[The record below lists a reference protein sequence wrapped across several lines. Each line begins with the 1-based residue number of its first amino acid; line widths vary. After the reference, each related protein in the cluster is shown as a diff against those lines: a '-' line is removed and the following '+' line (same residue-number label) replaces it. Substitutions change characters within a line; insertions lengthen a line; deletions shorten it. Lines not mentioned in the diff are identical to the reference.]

1 MFDFTNR
8 VKKVINEYAPRE
20 AKRLGHEFLGAEHI
34 LLGLLKAQDSV
45 AIKMLIS
52 LGVDLNELK
61 KEIEKR
67 AEQDSTTMVIDPTSK
82 DKVQRLLELSRDEAR
97 KMRHSYIGSEH
108 VLLALLR
115 DTSGIVAQ
123 ALQVFQVN
131 YQAIRNELNATLGL
145 PQNTGSQKSAPQT
158 ATAGVKKEAS
168 KTPMLDEYA
177 RNLTRMVEDKLTDP
191 VIGRNSEIER
201 VIQILSRKT
210 KNNPILIGEAGVG
223 KTAIAEGLAQRIVQ
237 KQVPEPLFGKQV
249 FSLDVAALIAGT
261 KYRGEF
267 EDRIKKIM
275 KEIRTSAETILFID
289 EVHTII
295 GAGAAEGAVDAANIL
310 KPALARGEI
319 QCIGATT
326 LREYKRY
333 IERDSALERRF
344 QTVMVEEPS
353 VEDTI
358 RILAGLRHS
367 YEKHHAVTYSKEAV
381 VAAVKLSDRYIR
393 DRFLPDKAIDI
404 IDEAGSH
411 ARLRSSI
418 VPESFK
424 EMEKSLQ
431 QITRVKNEMVRQ
443 QEYEEAAKA
452 RDTLGELTAKY
463 NEALEEWRRAQKE
476 GKIEITA
483 EDISKVIAD
492 WTGIPLQ
499 QLKEDENERLI
510 KMAEEL
516 GERVVGQKNAI
527 DQISRAVRRA
537 RTGLKSVHKPI
548 GSFFFL
554 GPTGVGKTELA
565 KALAEF
571 MFGEEEA
578 LIRFDMSEYME
589 MHSVSKFI
597 GSPPGYV
604 GHEDGGQLT
613 EAIRRHPH
621 SVLLFDEIEKAHHE
635 IQNILLQVLDEG
647 ELTDNA
653 GHHVDFKETV
663 IILTSNIGARFLQ
676 KGGKLGFGGESENKM
691 DSKRE
696 QITEELRK
704 HFSPEFLNRIDD
716 VIIFDALSEKEIE
729 EIVDLTV
736 DDINYNALDRNMYL
750 TLKPTARKYLAQK
763 GYDEKYGARPLKRL
777 VQREIEDE
785 LAMMLLEKK
794 ITEPVEISIGLE
806 TKDEKPKLAFKTRN
820 LSAEKFL
827 EIKSEYFEDDATI
840 DEIWQDSLKAETEG
854 SESAEQAEKEATPK

>member
-8 VKKVINEYAPRE
+8 VKKIINEYAPRE
-20 AKRLGHEFLGAEHI
+20 AKRLGHEFLGPEHI

-45 AIKMLIS
+45 AVKMLMN
-52 LGVDLNELK
+52 LGIDLGELR

-67 AEQDSTTMVIDPTSK
+67 AEQDSATLVIDPTSK
-82 DKVQRLLELSRDEAR
+82 DKVQRILELSRDEAR

-108 VLLALLR
+108 VLLSLLR
-115 DTSGIVAQ
+115 DTNGIVAV
-123 ALQVFQVN
+123 ALQTFQIN
-131 YQAIRNELNATLGL
+131 YQVIRNELNATLGL
-145 PQNTGSQKSAPQT
+145 PQATTAQKTASAQP
-158 ATAGVKKEAS
+158 KKEAS
-168 KTPMLDEYA
+168 KTPMLDEFA
-177 RNLTRMVEDKLTDP
+177 RNLSRMAEEKLTDP
-191 VIGRNSEIER
+191 VIGRDHEIER

-223 KTAIAEGLAQRIVQ
+223 KTAIAEGLAQRITQ
-237 KQVPEPLFGKQV
+237 KRVPEPMFNRQV
-249 FSLDVAALIAGT
+249 YSLDVAALIAGT

-275 KEIRTSAETILFID
+275 KEIRTNREVILFID

-344 QTVMVEEPS
+344 QSVMVEEPS
-353 VEDTI
+353 VEDAI
-358 RILAGLRHS
+358 RILAGLRHA
-367 YEKHHAVTYSKEAV
+367 YEKHHAVSFSKEAIV
-381 VAAVKLSDRYIR
+381 SAVKLSDRYIK

-411 ARLRSSI
+411 ARLKSAVI
-418 VPESFK
+418 PEEIKEIEK
-424 EMEKSLQ
+424 EMQ
-431 QITRVKNEMVRQ
+431 QLTRDKNEMVRQ
-443 QEYEEAAKA
+443 QEYEKAAKLRDLIGEANA
-452 RDTLGELTAKY
+452 RLADAM
-463 NEALEEWRRAQKE
+463 NSWRRSQKE
-476 GKIEITA
+476 ARVEITA

-499 QLKEDENERLI
+499 QLKDNENERLI
-510 KMAEEL
+510 KMPEEL
-516 GERVVGQKNAI
+516 ADRVVGQKAAI

-537 RTGLKSVHKPI
+537 RMGLKSVRKPI
-548 GSFFFL
+548 GSFIFL

-621 SVLLFDEIEKAHHE
+621 SVLLFDEVEKAHPE

-653 GHHVDFKETV
+653 GHHVDFKETI

-676 KGGKLGFGGESENKM
+676 KGGKLGFGEADNKQ
-691 DSKRE
+691 DGKRE
-696 QITEELRK
+696 QVMEELRK

-716 VIIFDALSEKEIE
+716 IIIFDPLTKEEIQD
-729 EIVDLTV
+729 IVDLTI
-736 DDINYNALDRNMYL
+736 DEINYNALLKNMYL
-750 TLKPTARKYLAQK
+750 TLKGNARSYLADK
-763 GYDEKYGARPLKRL
+763 GYSEKYGARPLKRL

-794 ITEPVEISIGLE
+794 ITEPVEIKIS
-806 TKDEKPKLAFKTRN
+806 TSKKDGVEKLSFTFEN

-827 EIKSEYFEDDATI
+827 EIKGEYFEDEASI
-840 DEIWQDSLKAETEG
+840 DEIWENSVTEAEEG
-854 SESAEQAEKEATPK
+854 EAEDEAESEVTQK

>member
-8 VKKVINEYAPRE
+8 VKKIINEYAPRE
-20 AKRLGHEFLGAEHI
+20 AKRLGHEFLGPEHI

-45 AIKMLIS
+45 AVKMLMN
-52 LGVDLNELK
+52 LGIDLGELR

-67 AEQDSTTMVIDPTSK
+67 AEQDSATMVIDPTSK
-82 DKVQRLLELSRDEAR
+82 DKVQRILELSRDEAR

-108 VLLALLR
+108 VLLSLLR
-115 DTSGIVAQ
+115 DTNGIVAV
-123 ALQVFQVN
+123 ALQNFQIN
-131 YQAIRNELNATLGL
+131 YQVIRNELNATLGL
-145 PQNTGSQKSAPQT
+145 PQATTAQKTASAQP
-158 ATAGVKKEAS
+158 KKEAS
-168 KTPMLDEYA
+168 KTPMLDEFA
-177 RNLTRMVEDKLTDP
+177 RNLSRMAEEKLTDP
-191 VIGRNSEIER
+191 VIGRDHEIER

-223 KTAIAEGLAQRIVQ
+223 KTAIAEGLAQRITQ
-237 KQVPEPLFGKQV
+237 KRVPEPMFNRQV
-249 FSLDVAALIAGT
+249 YSLDVAALIAGT

-275 KEIRTSAETILFID
+275 KEIRTNREVILFID

-344 QTVMVEEPS
+344 QSVMVEEPS
-353 VEDTI
+353 VEDAI
-358 RILAGLRHS
+358 RILAGLRHA
-367 YEKHHAVTYSKEAV
+367 YEKHHAVSFSKEAIV
-381 VAAVKLSDRYIR
+381 SAVKLSDRYIK

-411 ARLRSSI
+411 ARLKSAVI
-418 VPESFK
+418 PEEIKEIEK
-424 EMEKSLQ
+424 EMQ
-431 QITRVKNEMVRQ
+431 QLTRDKNEMVRQ
-443 QEYEEAAKA
+443 QEYEKAAKLRDLIGEANA
-452 RDTLGELTAKY
+452 RLADAM
-463 NEALEEWRRAQKE
+463 NSWRRSQKE
-476 GKIEITA
+476 ARVEITA
-483 EDISKVIAD
+483 EDISKVISD

-499 QLKEDENERLI
+499 QLKDNENERLI
-510 KMAEEL
+510 KMPEEL
-516 GERVVGQKNAI
+516 ADRVVGQKAAI

-537 RTGLKSVHKPI
+537 RMGLKSVRKPI
-548 GSFFFL
+548 GSFIFL

-621 SVLLFDEIEKAHHE
+621 SVLLFDEVEKAHPE

-653 GHHVDFKETV
+653 GHHVDFKETI

-676 KGGKLGFGGESENKM
+676 KGGKLGFGEADNKQ
-691 DSKRE
+691 DGKRE
-696 QITEELRK
+696 QVMEELRK

-716 VIIFDALSEKEIE
+716 IIIFDPLTKEEIQ
-729 EIVDLTV
+729 EIVDLTI
-736 DDINYNALDRNMYL
+736 DEINYNALLKNMYL
-750 TLKPTARKYLAQK
+750 TLKGNARAYLADK
-763 GYDEKYGARPLKRL
+763 GYSEKYGARPLKRL

-794 ITEPVEISIGLE
+794 ITEPVEIKIS
-806 TKDEKPKLAFKTRN
+806 TSKKDGAEKLSFTFEN

-827 EIKSEYFEDDATI
+827 EIKGEYFEDEASI
-840 DEIWQDSLKAETEG
+840 DEIWENSVAETEEG
-854 SESAEQAEKEATPK
+854 EAEDQAESEVTQK

>member
-8 VKKVINEYAPRE
+8 VKKIINEYAPRE
-20 AKRLGHEFLGAEHI
+20 AKRLGHEYLGPEHI

-45 AIKMLIS
+45 AVKMLMN
-52 LGVDLNELK
+52 LGIDLAELR
-61 KEIEKR
+61 KEIER
-67 AEQDSTTMVIDPTSK
+67 RTEQDSATMVIDPASK
-82 DKVQRLLELSRDEAR
+82 DKVQRILELSRDEAR

-115 DTSGIVAQ
+115 DTNGVVAA
-123 ALQVFQVN
+123 ALQAFQVN
-131 YQAIRNELNATLGL
+131 YQVIRNELNATLGL
-145 PQNTGSQKSAPQT
+145 PQAT
-158 ATAGVKKEAS
+158 ATQKAASTQPKKEAS
-168 KTPMLDEYA
+168 KTPMLDEFA
-177 RNLTRMVEDKLTDP
+177 RNLSRMAEEKLTDP
-191 VIGRNSEIER
+191 VIGRDHEIER

-223 KTAIAEGLAQRIVQ
+223 KTAIAEGLAQRIAQ
-237 KQVPEPLFGKQV
+237 KRVPEPMFNRQV
-249 FSLDVAALIAGT
+249 YSLDVAALIAGT

-275 KEIRTSAETILFID
+275 KEIRTNREVILFID

-344 QTVMVEEPS
+344 QSVMVEEPS
-353 VEDTI
+353 VEDAI
-358 RILAGLRHS
+358 RILAGLRHA
-367 YEKHHAVTYSKEAV
+367 YEKHHGVTFTKEAI
-381 VAAVKLSDRYIR
+381 VASVKLSDRYIK

-411 ARLRSSI
+411 ARLKSAVI
-418 VPESFK
+418 PEEIK
-424 EMEKSLQ
+424 EIERDLQ
-431 QITRVKNEMVRQ
+431 QLTRDKNEMVRQ
-443 QEYEEAAKA
+443 QEYEKAAKLRDQIGEANA
-452 RDTLGELTAKY
+452 RIGDAM
-463 NEALEEWRRAQKE
+463 ASWRRNQKE
-476 GKIEITA
+476 ARVEITA
-483 EDISKVIAD
+483 EDISKVLSD

-499 QLKEDENERLI
+499 QLAENENERLI
-510 KMAEEL
+510 KMPEEL
-516 GERVVGQKNAI
+516 TERVVGQKAAI

-537 RTGLKSVHKPI
+537 RMGLKSVKKPI
-548 GSFFFL
+548 GSFIFL

-621 SVLLFDEIEKAHHE
+621 SVLLFDEIEKAHAE

-653 GHHVDFKETV
+653 GHHVDFKETI

-676 KGGKLGFGGESENKM
+676 KGGKLGFTEADNKQ

-696 QITEELRK
+696 QVLEELRK

-716 VIIFDALSEKEIE
+716 VIIFDPLTIGEIE
-729 EIVDLTV
+729 EIVDLTI
-736 DDINYNALDRNMYL
+736 DEINCNALLKNMYL
-750 TLKPTARKYLAQK
+750 TLNKKARNYLAEK
-763 GYDEKYGARPLKRL
+763 GYSEKYGARPLKRL

-794 ITEPVEISIGLE
+794 ITEPVEIKIDLGKK
-806 TKDEKPKLAFKTRN
+806 TGTEKLVFTFEN
-820 LSAEKFL
+820 LSAEKFI
-827 EIKSEYFEDDATI
+827 EIKAEYFEDEASI
-840 DEIWQDSLKAETEG
+840 DEIWENSLQPTEENEPE
-854 SESAEQAEKEATPK
+854 SEIEPEVKQK

>member
-8 VKKVINEYAPRE
+8 VKKIINDYAPRE
-20 AKRLGHEFLGAEHI
+20 AKRMGHEFLGPEHV
-34 LLGLLKAQDSV
+34 LLGILKAQDSV
-45 AIKMLIS
+45 AVKMLMS
-52 LGVDLNELK
+52 LGVDANELK

-67 AEQDSTTMVIDPTSK
+67 AEQDSNTMVIDPTTK
-82 DKVQRLLELSRDEAR
+82 DKVQRILELSRDEAR

-108 VLLALLR
+108 ILLALLR
-115 DTSGIVAQ
+115 DTNGIVAA
-123 ALQVFQVN
+123 ALQSFQVN
-131 YQAIRNELNATLGL
+131 YQVIRNELNATLGL
-145 PQNTGSQKSAPQT
+145 PQATASTKQAAPQP
-158 ATAGVKKEAS
+158 KKEAS

-177 RNLTRMVEDKLTDP
+177 RNLSRMAEEKLTDP
-191 VIGRNSEIER
+191 VIGRDHEIER

-223 KTAIAEGLAQRIVQ
+223 KTAIAEGLAQRVFQ
-237 KQVPEPLFGKQV
+237 KRVPMTMFNRQI

-275 KEIRTSAETILFID
+275 KEIRTNKEIILFID

-344 QTVMVEEPS
+344 QSVMVEEPS
-353 VEDTI
+353 VEDAI
-358 RILAGLRHS
+358 RILAGLRHA
-367 YEKHHAVTYSKEAV
+367 YEKHHAVTFSKEAI
-381 VAAVKLSDRYIR
+381 VAAVKLSDRYIK

-411 ARLRSSI
+411 ARLKSAVI
-418 VPESFK
+418 PDEIK
-424 EMEKSLQ
+424 EIEKSIQ
-431 QITRVKNEMVRQ
+431 QLTRDKNEMVRQ
-443 QEYEEAAKA
+443 QEYEKAAKLRDEIGDANTRLSEAMDAWRNGQNGA
-452 RDTLGELTAKY
+452 RV
-463 NEALEEWRRAQKE
+463 
-476 GKIEITA
+476 EIGV

-499 QLKEDENERLI
+499 QLEDNENERLI
-510 KMAEEL
+510 KMPEEL
-516 GERVVGQKNAI
+516 ADRVVGQKNAI
-527 DQISRAVRRA
+527 EQISRAVRRA
-537 RTGLKSVHKPI
+537 RTGLKAVNKPI

-571 MFGEEEA
+571 MFGEEDA

-653 GHHVDFKETV
+653 GHHVNFKETI

-676 KGGKLGFGGESENKM
+676 KGGKLGFGEAENKN

-696 QITEELRK
+696 QVLEELRK

-716 VIIFDALSEKEIE
+716 VIIFDPLSKEEIE
-729 EIVDLTV
+729 EIVDITI
-736 DDINYNALDRNMYL
+736 DDINYNTLLKNMYL
-750 TLKPTARKYLAQK
+750 TLKENARAYLAAK
-763 GYDEKYGARPLKRL
+763 GFSEKYGARPLKRL

-794 ITEPVEISIGLE
+794 ITEPVEIKIGLE
-806 TKDEKPKLAFKTRN
+806 KKDGVDKLAFTLKN

-827 EIKSEYFEDDATI
+827 EIKSEFYEDEASI
-840 DEIWQDSLKAETEG
+840 DEIWENSRLPE
-854 SESAEQAEKEATPK
+854 ESAHNEPETAGEVTKQ

>member
-8 VKKVINEYAPRE
+8 VKKIINEYAPRE
-20 AKRLGHEFLGAEHI
+20 AKRLGHEFLGPEHI

-45 AIKMLIS
+45 AVKMLMN
-52 LGVDLNELK
+52 LGIDLGELR

-67 AEQDSTTMVIDPTSK
+67 SEQDSATLVIDPTSK
-82 DKVQRLLELSRDEAR
+82 DKVQRILELSRDEAR

-108 VLLALLR
+108 VLLSLLR
-115 DTSGIVAQ
+115 DTNGIVAA
-123 ALQVFQVN
+123 ALQTFQIN
-131 YQAIRNELNATLGL
+131 YQVIRNELNATLGL
-145 PQNTGSQKSAPQT
+145 PQATTTQKTASAQP
-158 ATAGVKKEAS
+158 KKEAS
-168 KTPMLDEYA
+168 KTPMLDEFA
-177 RNLTRMVEDKLTDP
+177 RNLSRMAEEKLTDP
-191 VIGRNSEIER
+191 VIGRDHEIER

-223 KTAIAEGLAQRIVQ
+223 KTAIAEGLAQRIAQ
-237 KQVPEPLFGKQV
+237 KRVPEPMFNRQV
-249 FSLDVAALIAGT
+249 YSLDVAALIAGT

-275 KEIRTSAETILFID
+275 KEIRTNREVILFID

-344 QTVMVEEPS
+344 QSVMVEEPS
-353 VEDTI
+353 VEDAI
-358 RILAGLRHS
+358 RILAGLRHA
-367 YEKHHAVTYSKEAV
+367 YEKHHAVSFSKEAIIS
-381 VAAVKLSDRYIR
+381 AVKLSDRYIK

-411 ARLRSSI
+411 ARLKSAVI
-418 VPESFK
+418 PEEIKEIEK
-424 EMEKSLQ
+424 EMQ
-431 QITRVKNEMVRQ
+431 QLTRDKNEMVRQ
-443 QEYEEAAKA
+443 QEYEKAAKL
-452 RDTLGELTAKY
+452 RDQIGEANGRLTDAM
-463 NEALEEWRRAQKE
+463 NSWRRSQKE
-476 GKIEITA
+476 ARVEITA

-499 QLKEDENERLI
+499 QLKDDENERLI
-510 KMAEEL
+510 KMPEEL
-516 GERVVGQKNAI
+516 AERVVGQKAAI

-537 RTGLKSVHKPI
+537 RMGLKSVRKPI
-548 GSFFFL
+548 GSFVFL

-621 SVLLFDEIEKAHHE
+621 SVLLFDEIEKAHPE

-653 GHHVDFKETV
+653 GHHVDFKETI

-676 KGGKLGFGGESENKM
+676 KGGKLGFSGESENKQ

-696 QITEELRK
+696 QVLEELRK

-716 VIIFDALSEKEIE
+716 VIIFDPLTKDEIQ
-729 EIVDLTV
+729 EIVDLTI
-736 DDINYNALDRNMYL
+736 DEINYNALLKNMYL
-750 TLKPTARKYLAQK
+750 TLKGNARSYLAEK
-763 GYDEKYGARPLKRL
+763 GYSEKYGARPLKRL

-794 ITEPVEISIGLE
+794 ITEPVEIKIS
-806 TKDEKPKLAFKTRN
+806 TSKKDGVEKLAFTFEN

-827 EIKSEYFEDDATI
+827 EIKGEYFEDEASI
-840 DEIWQDSLKAETEG
+840 DEIWENSLPENEEGEAENEAE
-854 SESAEQAEKEATPK
+854 SEVTQK

>member
-8 VKKVINEYAPRE
+8 VKKIINEYAPRE
-20 AKRLGHEFLGAEHI
+20 AKRLGHEFLGPEHV

-45 AIKMLIS
+45 AVKMLMS
-52 LGVDLNELK
+52 LGIDLNELR

-67 AEQDSTTMVIDPTSK
+67 SEQDSTTMVIDPTSK

-97 KMRHSYIGSEH
+97 KLRHSYIGSEH

-115 DTSGIVAQ
+115 DTNGIVAH
-123 ALQVFQVN
+123 ALQAFQIN
-131 YQAIRNELNATLGL
+131 YQVIRNELNATLGL
-145 PQNTGSQKSAPQT
+145 PQATSSQKGQSTTTQQQ
-158 ATAGVKKEAS
+158 KKEAS
-168 KTPMLDEYA
+168 KTPMLDEFA
-177 RNLTRMVEDKLTDP
+177 RNLSRMAEEKLTDP
-191 VIGRNSEIER
+191 VIGRDHEIER

-223 KTAIAEGLAQRIVQ
+223 KTAIAEGLAQRIAQ
-237 KQVPEPLFGKQV
+237 KRVPEPMFNRQV
-249 FSLDVAALIAGT
+249 YSLDVAALIAGT

-275 KEIRTSAETILFID
+275 KEIRANKEVILFID

-344 QTVMVEEPS
+344 QTVMVEEPT
-353 VEDTI
+353 VEDAI
-358 RILAGLRHS
+358 RILAGLRHA
-367 YEKHHAVTYSKEAV
+367 YEKHHAVSFSKEAI
-381 VAAVKLSDRYIR
+381 VAAVKLSDRYIK

-411 ARLRSSI
+411 ARLKSAVI
-418 VPESFK
+418 PEEVK
-424 EMEKSLQ
+424 EIERQIQ
-431 QITRVKNEMVRQ
+431 QLTREKNEMVRQ
-443 QEYEEAAKA
+443 QEYEKAAKL
-452 RDTLGELTAKY
+452 RDLIGEANTRLADAM
-463 NEALEEWRRAQKE
+463 NSWRRSQKE
-476 GKIEITA
+476 SRVEITA
-483 EDISKVIAD
+483 EDIAKVVSD

-499 QLKEDENERLI
+499 QLNESENERLL
-510 KMAEEL
+510 KMADEL
-516 GERVVGQKNAI
+516 AMRVVGQKNAI
-527 DQISRAVRRA
+527 EQITRAVRRA
-537 RTGLKSVHKPI
+537 RTGLKSARKPI

-571 MFGEEEA
+571 MFGDEEA

-653 GHHVDFKETV
+653 GHHVDFKETI

-676 KGGKLGFGGESENKM
+676 KGGKLGFAAESEDKQEQ
-691 DSKRE
+691 KRE
-696 QITEELRK
+696 QVLEELRK

-716 VIIFDALSEKEIE
+716 VIIFDPLTKEEIQ
-729 EIVDLTV
+729 EIVDLTI
-736 DDINYNALDRNMYL
+736 DEINYNALHKNMYL
-750 TLKPTARKYLAQK
+750 TLKSDARAYLAEK
-763 GYDEKYGARPLKRL
+763 GYSEKYGARPLKRL

-794 ITEPVEISIGLE
+794 ITEPVEIRIGV
-806 TKDEKPKLAFKTRN
+806 TEKRGEKKLNFTFKN

-827 EIKSEYFEDDATI
+827 EIKSEYFEDEATI
-840 DEIWQDSLKAETEG
+840 DEIWENSLSDGEGEDAEP
-854 SESAEQAEKEATPK
+854 QAEAEVTQK

>member
-8 VKKVINEYAPRE
+8 VKKIINEYAPRE
-20 AKRLGHEFLGAEHI
+20 AKRLGHEFLGPEHI

-45 AIKMLIS
+45 AVKMLMN
-52 LGVDLNELK
+52 LGIDLGELR

-67 AEQDSTTMVIDPTSK
+67 SEQDSATLVIDPTSK
-82 DKVQRLLELSRDEAR
+82 DKVQRILELSRDEAR

-108 VLLALLR
+108 VLLSLLR
-115 DTSGIVAQ
+115 DTNGIVAA
-123 ALQVFQVN
+123 ALQTFQIN
-131 YQAIRNELNATLGL
+131 YQVIRNELNATLGL
-145 PQNTGSQKSAPQT
+145 PQATTTQKT
-158 ATAGVKKEAS
+158 AAAQPKKEAS
-168 KTPMLDEYA
+168 KTPMLDEFA
-177 RNLTRMVEDKLTDP
+177 RNLSRMAEEKLTDP
-191 VIGRNSEIER
+191 VIGRDHEIER

-223 KTAIAEGLAQRIVQ
+223 KTAIAEGLAQRITQ
-237 KQVPEPLFGKQV
+237 KRVPEPMFNRQV
-249 FSLDVAALIAGT
+249 YSLDVAALIAGT

-275 KEIRTSAETILFID
+275 KEIRTNREVILFID

-344 QTVMVEEPS
+344 QSVMVEEPS
-353 VEDTI
+353 VEDAI
-358 RILAGLRHS
+358 RILAGLRHA
-367 YEKHHAVTYSKEAV
+367 YEKHHAVSFSKEAIIS
-381 VAAVKLSDRYIR
+381 AVKLSDRYIK

-411 ARLRSSI
+411 ARLKSAVI
-418 VPESFK
+418 PEEIKEIEK
-424 EMEKSLQ
+424 EMQ
-431 QITRVKNEMVRQ
+431 QLTRDKNEMVRQ
-443 QEYEEAAKA
+443 QEYEKAAKL
-452 RDTLGELTAKY
+452 RDQIGEANTRLADAMTS
-463 NEALEEWRRAQKE
+463 WRRSQKE
-476 GKIEITA
+476 ARVEITA

-499 QLKEDENERLI
+499 QLKDSENERLI
-510 KMAEEL
+510 KMPEEL
-516 GERVVGQKNAI
+516 ADRVVGQKAAI

-537 RTGLKSVHKPI
+537 RMGLKSIKKPI
-548 GSFFFL
+548 GSFIFL

-571 MFGEEEA
+571 MFGDEEA

-621 SVLLFDEIEKAHHE
+621 SVLLFDEIEKAHPE

-653 GHHVDFKETV
+653 GHHVDFKETI

-676 KGGKLGFGGESENKM
+676 KGGKLGFSEG
-691 DSKRE
+691 DSRQDGKRE
-696 QITEELRK
+696 QVLEELRK

-716 VIIFDALSEKEIE
+716 VIIFDPLTREEIQ
-729 EIVDLTV
+729 EIVDLTI
-736 DDINYNALDRNMYL
+736 DEINYNALAKNMYL
-750 TLKPTARKYLAQK
+750 TLKGNARSYLADK
-763 GYDEKYGARPLKRL
+763 GFSEKYGARPLKRL

-794 ITEPVEISIGLE
+794 ITQPVEIKIST
-806 TKDEKPKLAFKTRN
+806 TKKDGAEKLSFAFEN

-827 EIKSEYFEDDATI
+827 EIRGEYFEDEASI
-840 DEIWQDSLKAETEG
+840 DEIWENSLLETEEG
-854 SESAEQAEKEATPK
+854 EAEDEAESEVTQK

>member
-8 VKKVINEYAPRE
+8 VKKIINEYAPRE
-20 AKRLGHEFLGAEHI
+20 AKRLGHEFLGPEHI

-45 AIKMLIS
+45 AVKMLMN
-52 LGVDLNELK
+52 LGIDLGELR

-67 AEQDSTTMVIDPTSK
+67 SEQDSATLVIDPTSK
-82 DKVQRLLELSRDEAR
+82 DKVQRILELSRDEAR

-108 VLLALLR
+108 VLLSLLR
-115 DTSGIVAQ
+115 DTNGIVAA
-123 ALQVFQVN
+123 ALQTFQIN
-131 YQAIRNELNATLGL
+131 YQVIRNELNATLGL
-145 PQNTGSQKSAPQT
+145 PQATTTQKSASSAQP
-158 ATAGVKKEAS
+158 KKEAS
-168 KTPMLDEYA
+168 KTPMLDEFA
-177 RNLTRMVEDKLTDP
+177 RNLSRMAEEKLTDP
-191 VIGRNSEIER
+191 VIGRDHEIER

-223 KTAIAEGLAQRIVQ
+223 KTAIAEGLAQRIAQ
-237 KQVPEPLFGKQV
+237 KRVPEPMFNRQV
-249 FSLDVAALIAGT
+249 YSLDVAALIAGT

-275 KEIRTSAETILFID
+275 KEIRTNREVILFID

-344 QTVMVEEPS
+344 QSVMVEEPS
-353 VEDTI
+353 VEDAI
-358 RILAGLRHS
+358 RILAGLRHA
-367 YEKHHAVTYSKEAV
+367 YEKHHAVSFSKEAIIS
-381 VAAVKLSDRYIR
+381 AVKLSDRYIK

-411 ARLRSSI
+411 ARLKSAVI
-418 VPESFK
+418 PEEIKEIEK
-424 EMEKSLQ
+424 EMQ
-431 QITRVKNEMVRQ
+431 QLTRDKNEMVRQ
-443 QEYEEAAKA
+443 QEYEKAAKL
-452 RDTLGELTAKY
+452 RDQIGEANNRLA
-463 NEALEEWRRAQKE
+463 EAMNSWRRSQKE
-476 GKIEITA
+476 ARVEITA

-499 QLKEDENERLI
+499 QLKDNENERLI
-510 KMAEEL
+510 KMPEEL
-516 GERVVGQKNAI
+516 ADRVVGQKAAI

-537 RTGLKSVHKPI
+537 RMGLKSVRKPI
-548 GSFFFL
+548 GSFIFL

-571 MFGEEEA
+571 MFGDEEA

-621 SVLLFDEIEKAHHE
+621 SVLLFDEIEKAHAE

-653 GHHVDFKETV
+653 GHHVDFKETI

-676 KGGKLGFGGESENKM
+676 KGGKLGFGEAENKQ
-691 DSKRE
+691 DGKRE
-696 QITEELRK
+696 QVLEELRK

-716 VIIFDALSEKEIE
+716 VIIFDPLTREEIQ
-729 EIVDLTV
+729 EIVDLTI
-736 DDINYNALDRNMYL
+736 DEINYNALLKNMYL
-750 TLKPTARKYLAQK
+750 TLKGNARSYLAEK
-763 GYDEKYGARPLKRL
+763 GYSEKYGARPLKRL

-794 ITEPVEISIGLE
+794 ITEPVEIKIS
-806 TKDEKPKLAFKTRN
+806 TSKKDGVEKLTFAFEN

-827 EIKSEYFEDDATI
+827 EIKSEYFEDEASI
-840 DEIWQDSLKAETEG
+840 DEIWENSLAEHEEG
-854 SESAEQAEKEATPK
+854 EAEDEAESEVTQK

>member
-8 VKKVINEYAPRE
+8 VKKIINEYAPRE
-20 AKRLGHEFLGAEHI
+20 AKRLGHEFLGPEHI
-34 LLGLLKAQDSV
+34 FLGLLKAQDSV
-45 AIKMLIS
+45 AVKMLVS
-52 LGVDLNELK
+52 LGIDLAELR
-61 KEIEKR
+61 KEVEKR
-67 AEQDSTTMVIDPTSK
+67 CDQDSITMVIDPTNK
-82 DKVQRLLELSRDEAR
+82 DKVQRVLELSRDEAR

-115 DTSGIVAQ
+115 DTNGIVAN

-131 YQAIRNELNATLGL
+131 YQVVRNELNATLGL
-145 PQNTGSQKSAPQT
+145 SQTGSAQKTQSST
-158 ATAGVKKEAS
+158 AQQKKEPS
-168 KTPMLDEYA
+168 KTPMLDEFA
-177 RNLTRMVEDKLTDP
+177 RNLSRMAEEKLTDP
-191 VIGRNSEIER
+191 VIGRDHEIER

-237 KQVPEPLFGKQV
+237 KRVPEPMFNRQV
-249 FSLDVAALIAGT
+249 YSLDVAALIAGT

-275 KEIRTSAETILFID
+275 KEIRSNKEVILFID

-344 QTVMVEEPS
+344 QIVMVEEPS
-353 VEDTI
+353 VEDAI
-358 RILAGLRHS
+358 RILAGLRHA
-367 YEKHHAVTYSKEAV
+367 YEKHHGVIFSKEAI
-381 VAAVKLSDRYIR
+381 VAAVKLSDRYIK

-411 ARLRSSI
+411 ARLKSAVI
-418 VPESFK
+418 PEAIK
-424 EMEKSLQ
+424 DIEKQIQ
-431 QITRVKNEMVRQ
+431 QLTREKNEMVRQ
-443 QEYEEAAKA
+443 QEYEKAAKLRDQISEAQA
-452 RDTLGELTAKY
+452 RLA
-463 NEALEEWRRAQKE
+463 EEMNSWRRSQKE
-476 GKIEITA
+476 ARVEITA
-483 EDISKVIAD
+483 EDIAKVISD

-499 QLKEDENERLI
+499 QLNESENERLI
-510 KMAEEL
+510 KMADEL
-516 GERVVGQKNAI
+516 AERVVGQKTAI

-537 RTGLKSVHKPI
+537 RMGLKSPRRPI
-548 GSFFFL
+548 GSFIFL

-571 MFGEEEA
+571 MFGDEDT

-621 SVLLFDEIEKAHHE
+621 SVLLFDEIEKAHPE

-653 GHHVDFKETV
+653 GHHVDFKETI

-676 KGGKLGFGGESENKM
+676 KGGKLGFVAESEEKQEQ
-691 DSKRE
+691 KRE
-696 QITEELRK
+696 QVLEELRK
-704 HFSPEFLNRIDD
+704 HFSPEFLNRIDE
-716 VIIFDALSEKEIE
+716 VIIFDPLTKE
-729 EIVDLTV
+729 EIQQIVELTI
-736 DDINYNALDRNMYL
+736 DELNYNALAKNIYL
-750 TLKPTARKYLAQK
+750 TLSDDALSYLAEK
-763 GYDEKYGARPLKRL
+763 GYSEKYGARPLKRL

-794 ITEPVEISIGLE
+794 ITEPVEIHIGVTE
-806 TKDEKPKLAFKTRN
+806 KDNVKKLKFTFRK

-827 EIKSEYFEDDATI
+827 EIRSEYFEEDATI
-840 DEIWQDSLKAETEG
+840 DEIWENSLSDSEDGEGETE
-854 SESAEQAEKEATPK
+854 SSAEPRVTKK

>member
-8 VKKVINEYAPRE
+8 VKKIINEYAPRE
-20 AKRLGHEFLGAEHI
+20 AKRLGHEFLGPEHI

-45 AIKMLIS
+45 AVKMLMN
-52 LGVDLNELK
+52 LGIDLGELR

-67 AEQDSTTMVIDPTSK
+67 SEQDSATLVIDPTSK
-82 DKVQRLLELSRDEAR
+82 DKVQRILELSRDEAR

-108 VLLALLR
+108 VLLSLLR
-115 DTSGIVAQ
+115 DTNGIVAA
-123 ALQVFQVN
+123 ALQTFQIN
-131 YQAIRNELNATLGL
+131 YQVIRNELNATLGL
-145 PQNTGSQKSAPQT
+145 PQATTTQKSASSAQP
-158 ATAGVKKEAS
+158 KKEAS
-168 KTPMLDEYA
+168 KTPMLDEFA
-177 RNLTRMVEDKLTDP
+177 RNLSRMAEEKLTDP
-191 VIGRNSEIER
+191 VIGRDHEIER

-223 KTAIAEGLAQRIVQ
+223 KTAIAEGLAQRIAQ
-237 KQVPEPLFGKQV
+237 KRVPEPMFNRQV
-249 FSLDVAALIAGT
+249 YSLDVAALIAGT

-275 KEIRTSAETILFID
+275 KEIRTNREVILFID

-344 QTVMVEEPS
+344 QSVMVEEPS
-353 VEDTI
+353 VEDAI
-358 RILAGLRHS
+358 RILAGLRHA
-367 YEKHHAVTYSKEAV
+367 YEKHHAVSFSKEAIIS
-381 VAAVKLSDRYIR
+381 AVKLSDRYIK

-411 ARLRSSI
+411 ARLKSAVI
-418 VPESFK
+418 PEEIKEIEK
-424 EMEKSLQ
+424 EMQ
-431 QITRVKNEMVRQ
+431 QLTRDKNEMVRQ
-443 QEYEEAAKA
+443 QEYEKAAKL
-452 RDTLGELTAKY
+452 RDQIGEANNRLA
-463 NEALEEWRRAQKE
+463 EAMNSWRRSQKE
-476 GKIEITA
+476 ARVEITA

-499 QLKEDENERLI
+499 QLKDNENERLI
-510 KMAEEL
+510 KMPEEL
-516 GERVVGQKNAI
+516 ADRVVGQKAAI

-537 RTGLKSVHKPI
+537 RMGLKSVRKPI
-548 GSFFFL
+548 GSFIFL

-571 MFGEEEA
+571 MFGDEEA

-621 SVLLFDEIEKAHHE
+621 SVLLFDEIEKAHAE

-653 GHHVDFKETV
+653 GHHVDFKETI

-676 KGGKLGFGGESENKM
+676 KGGKLGFGEAENKQ
-691 DSKRE
+691 DGKRE
-696 QITEELRK
+696 QVLEELRK

-716 VIIFDALSEKEIE
+716 VIIFDPLTREEIQ
-729 EIVDLTV
+729 EIVDLTI
-736 DDINYNALDRNMYL
+736 DEINYNALLKNMYL
-750 TLKPTARKYLAQK
+750 TLKGNARSYLAEK
-763 GYDEKYGARPLKRL
+763 GYSEKYGARPLKRL

-794 ITEPVEISIGLE
+794 ITEPVEIKIS
-806 TKDEKPKLAFKTRN
+806 TSKKDGVEKLTFAFEN

-827 EIKSEYFEDDATI
+827 EIKSEYFEDEASI
-840 DEIWQDSLKAETEG
+840 DEIWENSLAEHEEG
-854 SESAEQAEKEATPK
+854 EAEDEAESEVRQK

>member
-8 VKKVINEYAPRE
+8 VKKIINDYAPRE
-20 AKRLGHEFLGAEHI
+20 AKRMGHEFLGPEHV
-34 LLGLLKAQDSV
+34 LLGILKAQDSV
-45 AIKMLIS
+45 AVKMLMS
-52 LGVDLNELK
+52 LGVDANELK

-67 AEQDSTTMVIDPTSK
+67 AEQDSNTMVIDPTTK
-82 DKVQRLLELSRDEAR
+82 DKVQRILELSRDEAR

-108 VLLALLR
+108 ILLALLR
-115 DTSGIVAQ
+115 DTNGIVAA
-123 ALQVFQVN
+123 ALQSFQVN
-131 YQAIRNELNATLGL
+131 YQVIRNELNATLGL
-145 PQNTGSQKSAPQT
+145 PQATTTAKPASAQP
-158 ATAGVKKEAS
+158 KKEAS

-177 RNLTRMVEDKLTDP
+177 RNLSRMAEEKLTDP
-191 VIGRNSEIER
+191 VIGRDHEIER

-223 KTAIAEGLAQRIVQ
+223 KTAIAEGLAQRVVQ
-237 KQVPEPLFGKQV
+237 KRVPMTMFNRQI

-275 KEIRTSAETILFID
+275 KEIRTNKEIILFID

-344 QTVMVEEPS
+344 QSVMVEEPS
-353 VEDTI
+353 VEDAI
-358 RILAGLRHS
+358 RILAGLRHA
-367 YEKHHAVTYSKEAV
+367 YEKHHAVTFSKEAI
-381 VAAVKLSDRYIR
+381 VAAVKLSDRYIK

-411 ARLRSSI
+411 ARLKSAVI
-418 VPESFK
+418 PDEIK
-424 EMEKSLQ
+424 EIEKSVQ
-431 QITRVKNEMVRQ
+431 QLTRDKNEMVRQ
-443 QEYEEAAKA
+443 QEYEKAAKLRDEIGDANA
-452 RDTLGELTAKY
+452 RLS
-463 NEALEEWRRAQKE
+463 EAMDAWRNGQSGARV
-476 GKIEITA
+476 EIGV

-499 QLKEDENERLI
+499 QLEDNENERLI
-510 KMAEEL
+510 KMPEEL
-516 GERVVGQKNAI
+516 ADRVVGQKNAI
-527 DQISRAVRRA
+527 EQISRAVRRA
-537 RTGLKSVHKPI
+537 RTGLKAVNKPI

-554 GPTGVGKTELA
+554 GPTGVSKTELA

-571 MFGEEEA
+571 MFGEEDA

-653 GHHVDFKETV
+653 GHHVNFKETI

-676 KGGKLGFGGESENKM
+676 KGGKLGFGEAENKNN
-691 DSKRE
+691 SKRE
-696 QITEELRK
+696 QVLEELRK

-716 VIIFDALSEKEIE
+716 VIIFDPLSKEEIE
-729 EIVDLTV
+729 EIVDITI
-736 DDINYNALDRNMYL
+736 DDINYNTLLKNMYL
-750 TLKPTARKYLAQK
+750 TLKENARAYLAAK
-763 GYDEKYGARPLKRL
+763 GYSEKYGARPLKRL

-794 ITEPVEISIGLE
+794 ITEPVEIKIGLE
-806 TKDEKPKLAFKTRN
+806 KKDGVEKLAFTLKN

-827 EIKSEYFEDDATI
+827 EVKSEFYEDEASI
-840 DEIWQDSLKAETEG
+840 DEIWENSRLPEESTQNEPETAGEVMK
-854 SESAEQAEKEATPK
+854 Q

>member
-8 VKKVINEYAPRE
+8 VKKIINEYAPRE
-20 AKRLGHEFLGAEHI
+20 AKRLNHEYLGPEHV

-45 AIKMLIS
+45 AVKMLIN
-52 LGVDLNELK
+52 LGLDLNELRR
-61 KEIEKR
+61 EIEKR
-67 AEQDSTTMVIDPTSK
+67 TDQDANTMVIDPTSK
-82 DKVQRLLELSRDEAR
+82 DKVQRILELSRDEAR

-108 VLLALLR
+108 VLLSLLR
-115 DTSGIVAQ
+115 DTNGVVAS
-123 ALQVFQVN
+123 ALQVFQIN
-131 YQAIRNELNATLGL
+131 YQVIRTELNATLGL
-145 PQNTGSQKSAPQT
+145 PQSTSTQKQAQPQ
-158 ATAGVKKEAS
+158 AAKKEAS

-177 RNLTRMVEDKLTDP
+177 RNLSRMADEKLTDP
-191 VIGRNSEIER
+191 VIGRDHEIER

-223 KTAIAEGLAQRIVQ
+223 KTAIAEGLAQRIASRR
-237 KQVPEPLFGKQV
+237 VPEPMFNRQV
-249 FSLDVAALIAGT
+249 YSLDVAALIAGT

-275 KEIRTSAETILFID
+275 KEIRTNKEVVLFID

-326 LREYKRY
+326 LKEYKRY

-344 QTVMVEEPS
+344 QSVMVEEPS
-353 VEDTI
+353 VEDAV
-358 RILAGLRHS
+358 RILAGLRHA
-367 YEKHHAVTYSKEAV
+367 YEKHHAVTFSKEAII
-381 VAAVKLSDRYIR
+381 AAVKLSHRYIK
-393 DRFLPDKAIDI
+393 DRFLPDKAIDV

-411 ARLRSSI
+411 ARL
-418 VPESFK
+418 
-424 EMEKSLQ
+424 KSAVIPDEIKDIEREIRDL
-431 QITRVKNEMVRQ
+431 TRDKNEMVRQ
-443 QEYEEAAKA
+443 QEYEKAAKL
-452 RDTLGELTAKY
+452 RDAIGDATNRLA
-463 NEALEEWRRAQKE
+463 EAMSTWRRNQKE
-476 GKIEITA
+476 ARVEITV

-492 WTGIPLQ
+492 WTGIPLN
-499 QLKEDENERLI
+499 QLAENENERLI
-510 KMAEEL
+510 KMGDEL
-516 GERVVGQKNAI
+516 AERVVGQKIAI

-537 RTGLKSVHKPI
+537 RMGLKSTRRPI
-548 GSFFFL
+548 GSFIFL

-571 MFGEEEA
+571 MFGDEDA

-621 SVLLFDEIEKAHHE
+621 SVLLFDEIEKAHPE

-647 ELTDNA
+647 ELTDNG
-653 GHHVDFKETV
+653 GHHVDFKETI

-676 KGGKLGFGGESENKM
+676 KGGKLGFAGDENKN
-691 DSKRE
+691 DQKRE
-696 QITEELRK
+696 QVLEELRK

-716 VIIFDALSEKEIE
+716 VIIFDPLTRAEIQ
-729 EIVDLTV
+729 EIVEFTV
-736 DDINYNALDRNMYL
+736 DDINFNALPKNMYL
-750 TLKPTARKYLAQK
+750 TLNDEARAYLADK
-763 GYDEKYGARPLKRL
+763 GYSEKYGARPLKRL

-794 ITEPVEISIGLE
+794 ITEPVEIKISVAVNPEG
-806 TKDEKPKLAFKTRN
+806 KKLAFNFEN
-820 LSAEKFL
+820 LSAEKYL
-827 EIKSEYFEDDATI
+827 EIKAEYFEDEATL
-840 DEIWQDSLKAETEG
+840 DEIWRDSTPENEEGESEAEA
-854 SESAEQAEKEATPK
+854 ESTVTQK

>member
-8 VKKVINEYAPRE
+8 VKKIINEYAPRE
-20 AKRLGHEFLGAEHI
+20 AKRLGHEFLGPEHI

-45 AIKMLIS
+45 AVKMLMN
-52 LGVDLNELK
+52 LGIDLNELK
-61 KEIEKR
+61 KEVEKR
-67 AEQDSTTMVIDPTSK
+67 SEQDSATMVIDPTSK
-82 DKVQRLLELSRDEAR
+82 DKVQRILELSRDEAR

-115 DTSGIVAQ
+115 DTNGVVASS
-123 ALQVFQVN
+123 LQTFQVN
-131 YQAIRNELNATLGL
+131 YQVIRNELNATLGL
-145 PQNTGSQKSAPQT
+145 PQATSTQKTQSSAAQP
-158 ATAGVKKEAS
+158 KKEAS
-168 KTPMLDEYA
+168 KTPMLDEFA
-177 RNLTRMVEDKLTDP
+177 RNLSRMAEEKLTDP
-191 VIGRNSEIER
+191 VIGRDHEIER

-223 KTAIAEGLAQRIVQ
+223 KTAIAEGLAQRIAQ
-237 KQVPEPLFGKQV
+237 KRVPEPMFNRQV
-249 FSLDVAALIAGT
+249 YSLDVAALIAGT

-275 KEIRTSAETILFID
+275 KEIRTNKEVILFID

-344 QTVMVEEPS
+344 QSVMVEEPS
-353 VEDTI
+353 VEDAI
-358 RILAGLRHS
+358 RILAGLRHA
-367 YEKHHAVTYSKEAV
+367 YEKHHAVSFSKEAI
-381 VAAVKLSDRYIR
+381 VAAVKLSDRYIK

-411 ARLRSSI
+411 ARLKSAVI
-418 VPESFK
+418 PEEVK
-424 EMEKSLQ
+424 EIEKEIQ
-431 QITRVKNEMVRQ
+431 QLTRDKNEMVRQ
-443 QEYEEAAKA
+443 QEYEKAAKLRDQIGEANA
-452 RDTLGELTAKY
+452 RLADAM
-463 NEALEEWRRAQKE
+463 NSWRRSQKE
-476 GKIEITA
+476 ARVEITA

-499 QLKEDENERLI
+499 QLNESENERLI
-510 KMAEEL
+510 KMADEL
-516 GERVVGQKNAI
+516 ADRVVGQKTAI

-537 RTGLKSVHKPI
+537 RMGLKSVRKPI

-621 SVLLFDEIEKAHHE
+621 SVLLFDE
-635 IQNILLQVLDEG
+635 
-647 ELTDNA
+647 
-653 GHHVDFKETV
+653 
-663 IILTSNIGARFLQ
+663 
-676 KGGKLGFGGESENKM
+676 
-691 DSKRE
+691 
-696 QITEELRK
+696 
-704 HFSPEFLNRIDD
+704 
-716 VIIFDALSEKEIE
+716 
-729 EIVDLTV
+729 
-736 DDINYNALDRNMYL
+736 
-750 TLKPTARKYLAQK
+750 
-763 GYDEKYGARPLKRL
+763 
-777 VQREIEDE
+777 
-785 LAMMLLEKK
+785 
-794 ITEPVEISIGLE
+794 
-806 TKDEKPKLAFKTRN
+806 
-820 LSAEKFL
+820 
-827 EIKSEYFEDDATI
+827 
-840 DEIWQDSLKAETEG
+840 
-854 SESAEQAEKEATPK
+854 

>member
-8 VKKVINEYAPRE
+8 VKKIINEYAPRE
-20 AKRLGHEFLGAEHI
+20 AKRLGHEFLGPEHI

-45 AIKMLIS
+45 AVKMLMN
-52 LGVDLNELK
+52 LGIDLGELR

-67 AEQDSTTMVIDPTSK
+67 AEQDSATLVIDPTSK
-82 DKVQRLLELSRDEAR
+82 DKVQRILELSRDEAR

-108 VLLALLR
+108 VLLSLLR
-115 DTSGIVAQ
+115 DTNGIVAV
-123 ALQVFQVN
+123 ALQTFQIN
-131 YQAIRNELNATLGL
+131 YQVIRNELNATLGL
-145 PQNTGSQKSAPQT
+145 PQATTAQKTASAQP
-158 ATAGVKKEAS
+158 KKEAS
-168 KTPMLDEYA
+168 KTPMLDEFA
-177 RNLTRMVEDKLTDP
+177 RNLSRMAEEKLTDP
-191 VIGRNSEIER
+191 VIGRDHEIER

-223 KTAIAEGLAQRIVQ
+223 KTAIAEGLAQRITQ
-237 KQVPEPLFGKQV
+237 KRVPEPMFNRQV
-249 FSLDVAALIAGT
+249 YSLDVAALIAGT

-275 KEIRTSAETILFID
+275 KEIRTNREVILFID

-344 QTVMVEEPS
+344 QSVMVEEPS
-353 VEDTI
+353 VEDAI
-358 RILAGLRHS
+358 RILAGLRHA
-367 YEKHHAVTYSKEAV
+367 YEKHHAVSFSKEAIV
-381 VAAVKLSDRYIR
+381 SAVKLSDRYIK

-411 ARLRSSI
+411 ARLKSAVI
-418 VPESFK
+418 PEEIKEIEK
-424 EMEKSLQ
+424 EMQ
-431 QITRVKNEMVRQ
+431 QLTRDKNEMVRQ
-443 QEYEEAAKA
+443 QEYEKAAKLRDLIGEANA
-452 RDTLGELTAKY
+452 RLADAM
-463 NEALEEWRRAQKE
+463 NSWRRSQKE
-476 GKIEITA
+476 ARVEITA

-499 QLKEDENERLI
+499 QLKDNENERLI
-510 KMAEEL
+510 KMPEEL
-516 GERVVGQKNAI
+516 ADRVVGQKAAI

-537 RTGLKSVHKPI
+537 RMGLKSVRKPI
-548 GSFFFL
+548 GSFIFL

-621 SVLLFDEIEKAHHE
+621 SVLLFDEVEKAHPE

-653 GHHVDFKETV
+653 GHHVDFKETI

-676 KGGKLGFGGESENKM
+676 KGGKLGFGEADNKQ
-691 DSKRE
+691 DGKRE
-696 QITEELRK
+696 QVMEELRK

-716 VIIFDALSEKEIE
+716 IIIFDPLTKEEIQD
-729 EIVDLTV
+729 IVDLTI
-736 DDINYNALDRNMYL
+736 DEINYNALLKNMYL
-750 TLKPTARKYLAQK
+750 TLKGNARSYLADK
-763 GYDEKYGARPLKRL
+763 GYSEKYGARPLKRL

-794 ITEPVEISIGLE
+794 ITEPVEIKIS
-806 TKDEKPKLAFKTRN
+806 TSKKDGVEKLSFTFEN

-827 EIKSEYFEDDATI
+827 EIKGEYFEDESSI
-840 DEIWQDSLKAETEG
+840 DEIWENSVTEAEEG
-854 SESAEQAEKEATPK
+854 EAEDEAESEVTQK

>member
-8 VKKVINEYAPRE
+8 VKKIINEYAPRE
-20 AKRLGHEFLGAEHI
+20 AKRLGHEYLGPEHV

-45 AIKMLIS
+45 AVKMLIN
-52 LGVDLNELK
+52 LGLDLGELRR
-61 KEIEKR
+61 EIEKR
-67 AEQDSTTMVIDPTSK
+67 TDQDSNTMVIDPTSK
-82 DKVQRLLELSRDEAR
+82 DKVQRILELSRDEAR

-108 VLLALLR
+108 VLLSLLR
-115 DTSGIVAQ
+115 DTNGIVAS
-123 ALQVFQVN
+123 ALQVFQIN
-131 YQAIRNELNATLGL
+131 YQVIRTELNATLGL
-145 PQNTGSQKSAPQT
+145 PQSTSTQKQGQAQT
-158 ATAGVKKEAS
+158 TKKEAS

-177 RNLTRMVEDKLTDP
+177 RNLSRMAEEKLTDP
-191 VIGRNSEIER
+191 VIGRDHEIER
-201 VIQILSRKT
+201 VIQILTRKT

-223 KTAIAEGLAQRIVQ
+223 KTAIAEGLAQRISLRR
-237 KQVPEPLFGKQV
+237 VPEPMFNRQV
-249 FSLDVAALIAGT
+249 YSLDVAALIAGT

-275 KEIRTSAETILFID
+275 KEIRTNKEVILFID

-344 QTVMVEEPS
+344 QSVMVEEPS
-353 VEDTI
+353 VEDAI
-358 RILAGLRHS
+358 RILAGLRHA
-367 YEKHHAVTYSKEAV
+367 YEKHHAVSFSKEAII
-381 VAAVKLSDRYIR
+381 AAVKLSDRYIK

-411 ARLRSSI
+411 ARL
-418 VPESFK
+418 
-424 EMEKSLQ
+424 KSAVIPDEIKDVEREIRDL
-431 QITRVKNEMVRQ
+431 TRDKNEMVRQ
-443 QEYEEAAKA
+443 QEYEKAAKL
-452 RDTLGELTAKY
+452 RDAIGEANTRLADAMTS
-463 NEALEEWRRAQKE
+463 WRRSQKE
-476 GKIEITA
+476 ARVDITA

-492 WTGIPLQ
+492 WTGIPLT
-499 QLKEDENERLI
+499 QLADNENERLI
-510 KMAEEL
+510 KMGEEL
-516 GERVVGQKNAI
+516 AERVVGQKAAI
-527 DQISRAVRRA
+527 DQISRAVKRA
-537 RTGLKSVHKPI
+537 RMGLKSTRRPI
-548 GSFFFL
+548 GSFVFL

-571 MFGEEEA
+571 MFGEEDA

-621 SVLLFDEIEKAHHE
+621 SVLLFDQIEKAHSE

-647 ELTDNA
+647 ELTDNG
-653 GHHVDFKETV
+653 GHHVDFKETI

-676 KGGKLGFGGESENKM
+676 KGGKLGFAGDESKN

-696 QITEELRK
+696 QVLEELRK

-716 VIIFDALSEKEIE
+716 VIIFDPLTKAEIQ

-736 DDINYNALDRNMYL
+736 DEINFNALLKNMFL
-750 TLKPTARKYLAQK
+750 TLSDEAKAYLAEK
-763 GYDEKYGARPLKRL
+763 GYSEKYGARPLKRL

-794 ITEPVEISIGLE
+794 ITEPVEISIGT
-806 TKDEKPKLAFKTRN
+806 TKSAEGTKLKFEFKN
-820 LSAEKFL
+820 LSAEKYL
-827 EIKSEYFEDDATI
+827 EIKAEYFEDEATI
-840 DEIWQDSLKAETEG
+840 DQIWRDSNPENEEGESETEA
-854 SESAEQAEKEATPK
+854 ESTATQK

>member
-8 VKKVINEYAPRE
+8 VKKIINEYAPRE
-20 AKRLGHEFLGAEHI
+20 AKRLGHEFLGPEHI

-45 AIKMLIS
+45 AVKMLMN
-52 LGVDLNELK
+52 LGIDLGELR

-67 AEQDSTTMVIDPTSK
+67 SEQDSATLVIDPTSK
-82 DKVQRLLELSRDEAR
+82 DKVQRILELSRDEAR

-108 VLLALLR
+108 VLLSLLR
-115 DTSGIVAQ
+115 DTNGVVAA
-123 ALQVFQVN
+123 ALQTFQIN
-131 YQAIRNELNATLGL
+131 YQVIRNELNATLGL
-145 PQNTGSQKSAPQT
+145 PQATTTQKT
-158 ATAGVKKEAS
+158 AAAQPKKEAS
-168 KTPMLDEYA
+168 KTPMLDEFA
-177 RNLTRMVEDKLTDP
+177 RNLSRMAEEKLTDP
-191 VIGRNSEIER
+191 VIGRDHEIER

-223 KTAIAEGLAQRIVQ
+223 KTAIAEGLAQRITQ
-237 KQVPEPLFGKQV
+237 KRVPEPMFNRQV
-249 FSLDVAALIAGT
+249 YSLDVAALIAGT

-275 KEIRTSAETILFID
+275 KEIRTNREVILFID

-344 QTVMVEEPS
+344 QSVMVEEPS
-353 VEDTI
+353 VEDAI
-358 RILAGLRHS
+358 RILAGLRHA
-367 YEKHHAVTYSKEAV
+367 YEKHHAVSFSKEAIIS
-381 VAAVKLSDRYIR
+381 AVKLSDRYIK

-411 ARLRSSI
+411 ARLKSAVI
-418 VPESFK
+418 PEEIKEIEK
-424 EMEKSLQ
+424 EMQ
-431 QITRVKNEMVRQ
+431 QLTRDKNEMVRQ
-443 QEYEEAAKA
+443 QEYEKAAKL
-452 RDTLGELTAKY
+452 RDQIGEANTRLADAM
-463 NEALEEWRRAQKE
+463 NSWRRSQKE
-476 GKIEITA
+476 ARVEITA

-499 QLKEDENERLI
+499 QLKDSENERLI
-510 KMAEEL
+510 KMPEEL
-516 GERVVGQKNAI
+516 AERVVGQKAAI

-537 RTGLKSVHKPI
+537 RMGLKSIKKPI
-548 GSFFFL
+548 GSFIFL

-571 MFGEEEA
+571 MFGDEEA

-621 SVLLFDEIEKAHHE
+621 SVLLFDEIEKAHPE

-647 ELTDNA
+647 ELTDNS
-653 GHHVDFKETV
+653 GHHVDFKETI

-676 KGGKLGFGGESENKM
+676 KGGKLGFSEGDNKQ
-691 DSKRE
+691 DGKRE
-696 QITEELRK
+696 QVLEELRK

-716 VIIFDALSEKEIE
+716 VIIFDPLTRDEIQ
-729 EIVDLTV
+729 EIVDLTI
-736 DDINYNALDRNMYL
+736 DEINYNALAKNMYL
-750 TLKPTARKYLAQK
+750 TLKGNARSYLAEK
-763 GYDEKYGARPLKRL
+763 GYSEKYGARPLKRL

-794 ITEPVEISIGLE
+794 ITQPVEIKIS
-806 TKDEKPKLAFKTRN
+806 TSKKDGVEKLSFAFEN

-827 EIKSEYFEDDATI
+827 EIKGEYYEDEASI
-840 DEIWQDSLKAETEG
+840 DEIWENSMLETAEGEAEDEAE
-854 SESAEQAEKEATPK
+854 SEVTQK

>member
-8 VKKVINEYAPRE
+8 VKKIINEYAPRE
-20 AKRLGHEFLGAEHI
+20 AKRLGHEFLGPEHI
-34 LLGLLKAQDSV
+34 FLGLIKAQDSIAV
-45 AIKMLIS
+45 KMLVN
-52 LGVDLNELK
+52 LGVDLNELRK
-61 KEIEKR
+61 AIEKR
-67 AEQDSTTMVIDPTSK
+67 CEQDGTTLVIDPASK
-82 DKVQRLLELSRDEAR
+82 DKVQRILELSRDEAR

-115 DTSGIVAQ
+115 DTTGIVSAV
-123 ALQVFQVN
+123 LQSFQIN
-131 YQAIRNELNATLGL
+131 YQVIRNELNATLGL
-145 PQNTGSQKSAPQT
+145 PQSTASQKPAS
-158 ATAGVKKEAS
+158 ATAPKKEPS

-177 RNLTRMVEDKLTDP
+177 RNLSRMAQEKLTDP
-191 VIGRNSEIER
+191 VIGRDQEIER

-223 KTAIAEGLAQRIVQ
+223 KTAIAEGLAQRIAA
-237 KQVPEPLFGKQV
+237 KRVPEPMFNRQV

-275 KEIRTSAETILFID
+275 KEITTNGDVILFID

-344 QTVMVEEPS
+344 QTVVVEEPS
-353 VEDTI
+353 VPDAI

-367 YEKHHAVTYSKEAV
+367 YEKHHAVTFSKEAI
-381 VAAVKLSDRYIR
+381 VAAVKLSDRYIK
-393 DRFLPDKAIDI
+393 DRYLPDKAIDI

-411 ARLRSSI
+411 ARLKSAVI
-418 VPESFK
+418 PEEIK
-424 EMEKSLQ
+424 EIEKEIQAL
-431 QITRVKNEMVRQ
+431 TREKNEMVRT
-443 QEYEEAAKA
+443 QEYEKAAQL
-452 RDTLGELTAKY
+452 RDRLGEKTVELDTAMKK
-463 NEALEEWRRAQKE
+463 WRQDQKD
-476 GKIEITA
+476 IRVQITT

-499 QLKEDENERLI
+499 QLNEDENERLI
-510 KMAEEL
+510 KMDEEL
-516 GERVVGQKNAI
+516 SKRVVGQKAAV
-527 DQISRAVRRA
+527 DQISRAVRRS
-537 RTGLKSVHKPI
+537 RTGLKSTHRPI
-548 GSFFFL
+548 GSFIFL

-578 LIRFDMSEYME
+578 LLRFDMSEYME

-613 EAIRRHPH
+613 EAIRRNPH
-621 SVLLFDEIEKAHHE
+621 SVLLFDEIEKAHAE

-653 GHHVDFKETV
+653 GHRVDFKETI

-676 KGGKLGFGGESENKM
+676 KGGKLGFSGDTEDKEET
-691 DSKRE
+691 KRE
-696 QITEELRK
+696 QVLEELRR
-704 HFSPEFLNRIDD
+704 HFSPEFLNRIDE
-716 VIIFDALSEKEIE
+716 VITFESLNKEEIE

-736 DDINYNALDRNMYL
+736 DELNYNALLKNIYL
-750 TLKPTARKYLAQK
+750 TLKKNARTYLANK
-763 GYDEKYGARPLKRL
+763 GYSEKYGARPLKRL

-785 LAMMLLEKK
+785 LAMMLLQKK
-794 ITEPVEISIGLE
+794 ITKPVEVKISVAK
-806 TKDEKPKLAFKTRN
+806 KDGVEKLSFAFEDISDKRF
-820 LSAEKFL
+820 A
-827 EIKSEYFEDDATI
+827 EIKSEFFEDEASI
-840 DEIWQDSLKAETEG
+840 DEIWENTPSEDDTTTEVE
-854 SESAEQAEKEATPK
+854 SEAPKK